1 MRVFKGYLKIVL
13 RNSRLLFM
21 YVLIT
26 IFIVVVIQKS
36 AAESGMENG
45 FQAVK
50 ANVAVIDREGGPLA
64 ETIRSY
70 MERTQKLIRIAD
82 DPQALQEA
90 LFYRNI
96 TYAVI
101 VPENAAA
108 AVDGEG
114 AVNAPDVGGAV
125 VVPDVENAAAAVDG
139 ENAVNAPDGENA
151 AVQTV
156 KVPGSQAGYYL
167 DAKINALLNQIRV
180 YQKSGF
186 SLEEACKRALALS
199 EIEPDVTLLDLN
211 GNKGEIPA
219 YNYFFRF
226 LPYGILSGLIMGLGL
241 VIMAFK
247 KKEIRRR
254 LYCSPVSLLSQN
266 LAAVACFAV
275 VAAVIWTVCIAAQ
288 TFLYNGGI
296 FTSQNAG
303 YYILNSL
310 AMMLVAMSLSYL
322 AGMMANGGGALNG
335 LNNVISLGL
344 CFLGGVFVPIEM
356 LNSGILNVSR
366 FLPTYWYSKI
376 NSILRDYASISPEL
390 EKTIFQGLLLQLL
403 FALACFCVTM
413 AVTKARM
420 REAKG

>member
-26 IFIVVVIQKS
+26 IFIVVAIQKS

-50 ANVAVIDREGGPLA
+50 VNVAVIDREGGPLA

-108 AVDGEG
+108 ALGGES
-114 AVNAPDVGGAV
+114 AVTALDEGG
-125 VVPDVENAAAAVDG
+125 
-139 ENAVNAPDGENA
+139 A

-247 KKEIRRR
+247 KKEIQRR